1 MQGSIKTIRRAYKGK
16 VSRTKSDRKYFDHFM
31 IYKEDGDPSKLDDK
45 YQPMDSDAISADANE
60 IELDSFDELLLT

>member
-1 MQGSIKTIRRAYKGK
+1 
-16 VSRTKSDRKYFDHFM
+16 M